1 MGVLGD
7 DVSYIQVGSNFMK
20 EIQSRR
26 HPFKF
31 YLSILFGSLFFL
43 ALGTAL
49 LFIFFKELNSGELK
63 PKVYFL
69 PLASLCVYI
78 LAFYTVYKYFKN
90 APIIKLDEQVISI
103 GNTKYYWSNV
113 KKIELSGK
121 WNFPY
126 ILYFPME
133 AFEIIFN
140 NGTSKVIFDDMYSN
154 SWEIKSFIKFVILEK
169 NQVQSIK
176 SSTITYEEVK
186 FDNFEIFKGNQ
197 FTSLRGISLWSVIGF
212 FILLMLSKNKVPE
225 INAIIFLTSLS
236 LLWFILHS
244 YMMNYFMCSNNY
256 FIIKNH
262 NLLWKSKIFKL
273 SEIKEIVFETQG
285 KQPNSLRVITKDFR
299 NKLYLAGT
307 LRDHDW
313 LELKSKLEK
322 NNIQV
327 RNECIPEN

>member
-1 MGVLGD
+1 
-7 DVSYIQVGSNFMK
+7 MK
-20 EIQSRR
+20 KILSRR

-31 YLSILFGSLFFL
+31 YLSIILGSLFFL
-43 ALGTAL
+43 ALGTTL

-63 PKVYFL
+63 PKGYFL

-78 LAFYTVYKYFKN
+78 LAFYTIYKYFKN
-90 APIIKLDEQVISI
+90 APIIKLDEHIISI
-103 GNTKYYWSNV
+103 GNNNFYWSNV

-126 ILYFPME
+126 ILSFPME
-133 AFEIIFN
+133 AFEIEFN
-140 NGTSKVIFDDMYSN
+140 DGTSKVIFDDMYSN
-154 SWEIKSFIKFVILEK
+154 SWEIKSFIKYVILEK
-169 NQVQSIK
+169 KQVQSIK
-176 SSTITYEEVK
+176 SSTINIEEIK
-186 FDNFEIFKGNQ
+186 SEDFEIYKGNQ
-197 FTSLRGISLWSVIGF
+197 FTSLRGISLWGLISF
-212 FILLMLSKNKVPE
+212 FILLMISKKKVPE
-225 INAIIFLTSLS
+225 INALIFLTTLS
-236 LLWFILHS
+236 LIWFSLNS
-244 YMMNYFMCSNNY
+244 YMMNYFMCSTNY

-262 NLLWKSKIFKL
+262 NFLWKSKIFRL
-273 SEIKEIVFETQG
+273 TDIKEVVFETQG

-307 LRDHDW
+307 LRDHVW